1 VESGWGASTNTQTQV
16 DTQYAPCGCSP
27 LGKMSAVSMPYKPS
41 DPTVWTTYAYDERG
55 RTVSITAPDG
65 SATTFQYPTTV
76 TDPANNTFTGNLVK
90 TIDAAGKWKI
100 QQSDAMGNLIKVLEP
115 NPANPTGSAWLVTS
129 YTYNGLNQ
137 LTNVSMP
144 RSNGTQS
151 RTFSYTGLD
160 LTSATNPENGTV
172 TYTYDNA
179 HHMLTKTDAKQ
190 QQVHYNYDQ
199 YGRLTDVYR
208 YAMINGQLTEQPAQR
223 VHYYYDSNPVES
235 GFSSNANGRL
245 AAVEMP
251 DENANYGRVFYYE
264 YSYSQSGR
272 VSTQRMRVVGDIQG
286 VSSPINFD
294 ASYGWDQEGRMTS
307 LNYPSTGPQYSYRYD
322 SLGRL
327 SSLYEQGNGSPS
339 ATVTYGNAGQVLGM
353 SYWAVSETRQY
364 NSLLQMTRMTANAF
378 GTTVMDNQYLYTAG
392 QNNGRITSSVDG
404 YLSNETVNYTYD
416 ALNRLTGAAATN
428 GAWSQSYAYDG
439 FGNLTDKTQNGGNV
453 FQLTFDP
460 ATNHQNGVNYDAN
473 GNPTDGKIYDVEN
486 RIISEPGYQQYTYDY
501 RGKRITKLMGSTTEL
516 YFYGIDGRK
525 LATYQCAAGTQQNG
539 YQFTCSSPAFDT
551 YWKGKLVKSKGQ
563 EVTTDRLG
571 SVRWAREDGWRAYFP
586 YGEERWASN
595 DNREKFGTY
604 MRDNSTQDYADQR
617 YYGPG
622 TGRFYTT
629 DPSGRKAVSL
639 RIPSSWNAFSYG
651 LGDPIGYNDPRGLNV
666 DVCDA
671 AEPEDC
677 EPDCD
682 DEEEDCEV
690 GEGGGGGGGGGG
702 DYQEDTTVC
711 PSCVVIKVDACPA
724 NTELNKITGVG
735 CVPIDAP
742 REAKPPQPFSF
753 FINLGS
759 PQTGD
764 DDNKEPDRPQLGMP
778 GVPPYKLNPNR
789 RFTPPTRST
798 PRPSPGP
805 KLLPTKPIRTPLPT
819 DPTKNQWYQLW
830 NILYK
835 LTNGDIVVIPP
846 IVDINK
852 LRNLALTGQ
861 SSTM

>member
-1 VESGWGASTNTQTQV
+1 
-16 DTQYAPCGCSP
+16 
-27 LGKMSAVSMPYKPS
+27 
-41 DPTVWTTYAYDERG
+41 
-55 RTVSITAPDG
+55 
-65 SATTFQYPTTV
+65 
-76 TDPANNTFTGNLVK
+76 
-90 TIDAAGKWKI
+90 
-100 QQSDAMGNLIKVLEP
+100 
-115 NPANPTGSAWLVTS
+115 
-129 YTYNGLNQ
+129 
-137 LTNVSMP
+137 
-144 RSNGTQS
+144 
-151 RTFSYTGLD
+151 
-160 LTSATNPENGTV
+160 
-172 TYTYDNA
+172 
-179 HHMLTKTDAKQ
+179 
-190 QQVHYNYDQ
+190 
-199 YGRLTDVYR
+199 
-208 YAMINGQLTEQPAQR
+208 
-223 VHYYYDSNPVES
+223 
-235 GFSSNANGRL
+235 
-245 AAVEMP
+245 
-251 DENANYGRVFYYE
+251 
-264 YSYSQSGR
+264 
-272 VSTQRMRVVGDIQG
+272 
-286 VSSPINFD
+286 
-294 ASYGWDQEGRMTS
+294 
-307 LNYPSTGPQYSYRYD
+307 
-322 SLGRL
+322 
-327 SSLYEQGNGSPS
+327 
-339 ATVTYGNAGQVLGM
+339 
-353 SYWAVSETRQY
+353 
-364 NSLLQMTRMTANAF
+364 
-378 GTTVMDNQYLYTAG
+378 
-392 QNNGRITSSVDG
+392 
-404 YLSNETVNYTYD
+404 
-416 ALNRLTGAAATN
+416 
-428 GAWSQSYAYDG
+428 
-439 FGNLTDKTQNGGNV
+439 
-453 FQLTFDP
+453 
-460 ATNHQNGVNYDAN
+460 
-473 GNPTDGKIYDVEN
+473 
-486 RIISEPGYQQYTYDY
+486 
-501 RGKRITKLMGSTTEL
+501 
-516 YFYGIDGRK
+516 
-525 LATYQCAAGTQQNG
+525 
-539 YQFTCSSPAFDT
+539 
-551 YWKGKLVKSKGQ
+551 
-563 EVTTDRLG
+563 
-571 SVRWAREDGWRAYFP
+571 
-586 YGEERWASN
+586 
-595 DNREKFGTY
+595 
-604 MRDNSTQDYADQR
+604 
-617 YYGPG
+617 
-622 TGRFYTT
+622 
-629 DPSGRKAVSL
+629 VSL